1 MPRDSGNPSLSRSS
15 DVVVGQ
21 VFGLLTTVSA
31 PYRVRYP
38 SKSPNASHY
47 VIDVQCSCGSPE
59 KSVTVQM
66 LRIGR
71 TKSCGC
77 MKLNKHWAIMRG
89 AANAKKEEPCPTPE

>member
-1 MPRDSGNPSLSRSS
+1 MPRDSGSPSLSRSS

-77 MKLNKHWAIMRG
+77 MKTRKHWSIMNG
-89 AANAKKEEPCPTPE
+89 KSGKKEKPNG

>member
-1 MPRDSGNPSLSRSS
+1 MPRDSGSPSLSRSS
-15 DVVVGQ
+15 EIAVGQ
-21 VFGLLTTVSA
+21 IFGLLTVVSM
-31 PYRVRYP
+31 PYRVGY
-38 SKSPNASHY
+38 SKNKSHY
-47 VIDVQCSCGSPE
+47 RVFVQCSCGSPE

-77 MKLNKHWAIMRG
+77 MKLNKHWAILRG